1 MGSSLPRNPPPSPR
15 GIDCKKSA
23 DAASNGRSPV
33 TSLEQNTC
41 FDAWLKQHAA
51 MLHHVVQ
58 GFADPSDQD
67 DLRQDVLLAVW
78 RAVPAFR
85 GQSQLSTFVYRVAHN
100 AALTWRRTRLNYR
113 QRVDRY
119 EALNA
124 PLKVASSSPS
134 EGQRESLALL
144 YHHIRA
150 LPPLD
155 RSLILLHLDGVS
167 YGEIAGIHGLSE
179 SNVGVRLNRA
189 KKKLTDSM
197 KALSDELR

>member
-1 MGSSLPRNPPPSPR
+1 
-15 GIDCKKSA
+15 
-23 DAASNGRSPV
+23 
-33 TSLEQNTC
+33 
-41 FDAWLKQHAA
+41 

-67 DLRQDVLLAVW
+67 DLRQDVLLAVG

-85 GQSQLSTFVYRVAHN
+85 GQSQLSPFVYRVAHN
-100 AALTWRRTRLNYR
+100 AALTWRRTRLNYQ

-119 EALNA
+119 EALSA
-124 PLKVASSSPS
+124 PLKSGASSPP
-134 EGQRESLALL
+134 ERQRESLALL